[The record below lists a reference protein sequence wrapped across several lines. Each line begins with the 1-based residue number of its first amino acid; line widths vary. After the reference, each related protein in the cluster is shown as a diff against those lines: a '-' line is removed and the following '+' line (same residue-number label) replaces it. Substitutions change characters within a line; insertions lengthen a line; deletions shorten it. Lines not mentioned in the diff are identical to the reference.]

1 MNKSIQ
7 SNANGIVDKAK
18 QTVANV
24 AADAKEGVS
33 AQLEQRID
41 QAKQKI
47 DDAKGVGVEKIET
60 VSDALRGASQN
71 LEGTG
76 PLPQLAEK
84 AAEGIENLA
93 HFIENKSIGDV
104 VRGIEGFAKRQPG
117 FFLGGAVA
125 VGILA
130 GRFLKSSAR
139 RTTSVGD
146 SYETYG
152 FEGNYGSEGTS
163 FGSSDFGSEGDFE
176 TDDYLSAD
184 DLEED
189 WDNGVGASNEPMAFQ
204 SESDGIGLSGS
215 SSTESSN
222 ASSNASGT
230 SDWSRTT
237 QPQGSSFGDAQLGST
252 RGNTEKMPATQ
263 GSIGGGTADSSKS
276 EDFGNKSSR

>member
-7 SNANGIVDKAK
+7 GNANGIVDQAK

-24 AADAKEGVS
+24 AADAKASV
-33 AQLEQRID
+33 ATQLEQRID
-41 QAKQKI
+41 QAKEI
-47 DDAKGVGVEKIET
+47 GVEKIET
-60 VSDALRGASQN
+60 VSDALRGAGQN

-104 VRGIEGFAKRQPG
+104 FTGIESFARRQPAL
-117 FFLGGAVA
+117 FLGGAVA
-125 VGILA
+125 FGILA

-139 RTTSVGD
+139 RPAEFGGD

-152 FEGNYGSEGTS
+152 FEGSYGT
-163 FGSSDFGSEGDFE
+163 EGDFAS
-176 TDDYLSAD
+176 DDYLSAD

-189 WDNGVGASNEPMAFQ
+189 WDTAESTSSEPMAFQ

-215 SSTESSN
+215 SST
-222 ASSNASGT
+222 ASSSVGSAGT
-230 SDWSRTT
+230 SDWGRTT
-237 QPQGSSFGDAQLGST
+237 QPQGSSFGSAEVGST
-252 RGNTEKMPATQ
+252 KGNTEKMPITQ
-263 GSIGGGTADSSKS
+263 GTIGSASKSDDTFGSKS